1 MESRF
6 RSGDL
11 QVAMA
16 RQRRAQT
23 ASCSLAIAVQKA
35 GRDGERS
42 LAMAT

>member
-1 MESRF
+1 MIAGKTIAMFFAAAEG

-16 RQRRAQT
+16 LRSSAQGRVRRA
-23 ASCSLAIAVQKA
+23 A
-35 GRDGERS
+35 

>member
-1 MESRF
+1 MRITEDGALAP

-16 RQRRAQT
+16 LRSSASLDIGRAP
-23 ASCSLAIAVQKA
+23 
-35 GRDGERS
+35 